1 MGNTYCIFSALY
13 APHVGGVE
21 NYTYNLARELT
32 TAGNRVV
39 VVANNTE
46 GAAPHQV
53 TSVSDVYRLPCKPL
67 MNGRFPVPTRGRAYD
82 ELWRAIRDKDVDYV
96 VVNTRFYP
104 LSEAGVAFARN
115 RGITPIVIDH
125 GSAHLTAGSALADV
139 GIRRVEHIMTN
150 RLRKYD
156 ARYYGVSQ
164 KSVEWLRH
172 FSIKA
177 KGVLNNAIDAP
188 AFRNATSQRD
198 FRTELGLN
206 DDAFV
211 VTFTGRLEPE
221 KGVMPL
227 AHTAAILANENV
239 HVLMAG
245 DGSLRTSVE
254 AETTSNLYLLGA
266 LEGADVS
273 ALLQQSDAF
282 CLPTRSEGFSTSLLE
297 AAACGTA
304 PVVTDVGGV
313 AELVPSAEFGRVL
326 ASREPEAIA
335 KALRELASDR
345 DLCAAM
351 GASVRDR
358 VERCF
363 TWEET
368 ARKTM
373 EACKAAQRNEG

>member
-21 NYTYNLARELT
+21 NYTYNLARELSA
-32 TAGNRVV
+32 AGNRVIV
-39 VVANNTE
+39 VTNNTE

-67 MNGRFPVPTRGRAYD
+67 MSGRFPIPARGRAYD

-104 LSEAGVAFARN
+104 LSEAGVAFARG
-115 RGITPIVIDH
+115 RGLGPVVIDH

-164 KSVEWLRH
+164 KSVEWLHH
-172 FSIKA
+172 FGIEA
-177 KGVLNNAIDAP
+177 KGVLNNAIDAL
-188 AFRNATSQRD
+188 AFRDATSQRD

-227 AHTAAILANENV
+227 ARTAAMLSNENV
-239 HVLMAG
+239 HILMAG

-254 AETTSNLYLLGA
+254 AETASNLHLLGA

-297 AAACGTA
+297 AAACGA
-304 PVVTDVGGV
+304 VPVITDVGGV

-326 ASREPEAIA
+326 ASRKPEAIA
-335 KALRELASDR
+335 EALCELAGDR
-345 DLCAAM
+345 DLCSVM
-351 GASVRDR
+351 GASVRAR

-363 TWEET
+363 TWKET